1 MLGNLIGGFIAI
13 LVGTTLI
20 PTVANQ
26 VKLAQYHSG
35 NTSLPTNIT
44 GASATMIGLVTL
56 FFALAIA
63 ATGIAVAVNGLRAAG
78 LLGM

>member
-26 VKLAQYHSG
+26 VLAAQYVNG

-44 GASATMIGLVTL
+44 GAAFTLIGLVDL

-63 ATGIAVAVNGLRAAG
+63 AIGIAVAVDGLRAAG
-78 LLGM
+78 LLGI